1 MHGLSAIIRRL
12 IQCGMV
18 MLLTMLPMSCRQ
30 APQGEVT
37 IVCSADTQGWITP
50 CGCTANQSGGLARRA
65 TLLKRLPSKSKVL
78 LLDAGG
84 SAIGRS
90 EYQTLRLRF
99 LLKGLNAMGLDAHNI
114 GQSELH
120 FSAAELESLGK
131 ELQIHWLSTNLYS
144 ADGEFSG
151 QRIVHW
157 EGNGLKVDVVG
168 VIDPKL
174 VISQHW
180 KATDPI
186 KAIAEAFRNS
196 KADVKVVLAY
206 FQEEP
211 LRNLAANLPEV
222 DYVIGGPTGQTI
234 APSKQGSVTLM
245 STTNK
250 GKFLC
255 SIGLAKNGK
264 RWSERSA
271 EIVEVVSTLSE
282 DQTQLQNLKDYYAKL
297 ASRDF
302 SAKETGIVDVDRLGQ
317 ESHLFAGS
325 DRCQS
330 CHASDYAIWKSS
342 NHSHAWNVL
351 TAKRVEFDP
360 ICQQCHSTGFAQQ
373 NGFDRV
379 ANSESMFH
387 VGCETCHGPSAE
399 HVSHPKSR
407 TPYQAKDACRRCHDS
422 ENSPRFQ
429 WDTYWPKIHHD
440 GKPQLPK

>member
-1 MHGLSAIIRRL
+1 MYERPATIRKQFQRSL
-12 IQCGMV
+12 V
-18 MLLTMLPMSCRQ
+18 MLLIVIPMSCRQ
-30 APQGEVT
+30 ASQGDVT

-65 TLLKRLPSKSKVL
+65 TLLKRFPSKSKVL

-90 EYQTLRLRF
+90 DYQTLRLRF
-99 LLKGLNAMGLDAHNI
+99 LLKGLHAMGLDAHNL

-120 FSAAELESLGK
+120 FSDAELESLGK
-131 ELQIHWLSTNLYS
+131 ELQIRWLSTNLHS
-144 ADGEFSG
+144 VDGEFSG
-151 QRIVHW
+151 HRIVHW

-174 VISQHW
+174 VSSQHW

-206 FQEEP
+206 FQDEP
-211 LRNLAANLPEV
+211 LRNLAAKLPEV

-234 APSKQGSVTLM
+234 APSKQGSVTVM

-255 SIGLAKNGK
+255 SIELAKNGK
-264 RWSERSA
+264 RWRERSS

-282 DQTQLQNLKDYYAKL
+282 DPTQLQNLKDYYDTL
-297 ASRDF
+297 ATHDF
-302 SAKETGIVDVDRLGQ
+302 AAKETGIVDVSSLGQ
-317 ESHLFAGS
+317 DSHLYAGS

-330 CHASDYAIWKSS
+330 CHASDFAIWKGS
-342 NHSHAWNVL
+342 NHCHAWNPL
-351 TAKRVEFDP
+351 TTKRVEFDP
-360 ICQQCHSTGFAQQ
+360 ICQQCHSTGYAQQ

-379 ANSESMFH
+379 ANSSSMVH
-387 VGCETCHGPSAE
+387 VGCETCHGPSSE
-399 HVSHPKSR
+399 HVSNPKSR